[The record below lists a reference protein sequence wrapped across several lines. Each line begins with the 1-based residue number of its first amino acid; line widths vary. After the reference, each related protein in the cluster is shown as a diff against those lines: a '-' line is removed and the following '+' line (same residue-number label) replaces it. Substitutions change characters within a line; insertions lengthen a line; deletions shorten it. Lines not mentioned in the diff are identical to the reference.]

1 MCIATIYEKKSGGN
15 EQVLQE
21 VVSMDIED
29 GNVNL
34 TTILGEKQ
42 TLTGSIK
49 HVDFLKHTVVIEPL
63 K

>member
-29 GNVNL
+29 GNINL